1 MDSNFSISKQN
12 VPQNIARSAYD
23 EEVKGSHLG
32 SPIDADLVKYTKPAS
47 TVQEDDAE
55 KTKVTTKDDEGEQEQ
70 EKKSNNLN
78 MLD

>member
-1 MDSNFSISKQN
+1 M
-12 VPQNIARSAYD
+12 
-23 EEVKGSHLG
+23 
-32 SPIDADLVKYTKPAS
+32 SPIDASLVKYTKPAS

-70 EKKSNNLN
+70 EKKGNNLN